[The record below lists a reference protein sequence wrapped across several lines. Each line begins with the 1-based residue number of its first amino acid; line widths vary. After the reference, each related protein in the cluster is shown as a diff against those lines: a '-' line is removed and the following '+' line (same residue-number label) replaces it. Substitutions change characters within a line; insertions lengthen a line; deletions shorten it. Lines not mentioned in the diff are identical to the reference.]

1 MEGFHIKK
9 SIKKNLKAAVIIC
22 VICQT
27 GNFLLISDKK
37 LIKMTC
43 SIEELTLYAII
54 AFLLLE
60 NALELYLTKRQVN
73 KNDLKMLL

>member
-1 MEGFHIKK
+1 M
-9 SIKKNLKAAVIIC
+9 S
-22 VICQT
+22 
-27 GNFLLISDKK
+27 
-37 LIKMTC
+37 C

-73 KNDLKMLL
+73 KNDLKNASVNITSKKIILPTDFCISKE